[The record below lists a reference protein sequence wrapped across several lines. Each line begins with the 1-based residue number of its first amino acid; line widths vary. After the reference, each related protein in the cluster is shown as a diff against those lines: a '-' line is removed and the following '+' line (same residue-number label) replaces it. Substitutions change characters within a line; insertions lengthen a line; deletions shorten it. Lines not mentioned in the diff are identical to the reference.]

1 MCLGVPMRVCSI
13 NGPSARVELGGVT
26 KEISTM
32 LLPSAK
38 VGDYVIVHAGF
49 AIERIDE
56 EAAQQTIDY
65 LRQVGAA
72 QETAND
78 RDRHA

>member
-1 MCLGVPMRVCSI
+1 MRVHSI
-13 NGPSARVELGGVT
+13 DGSSAKVELGGVT

-56 EAAQQTIDY
+56 EAAQRTIEY
-65 LRQVGAA
+65 LREIVAE
-72 QETAND
+72 QETKSSGNH
-78 RDRHA
+78 HA

>member
-1 MCLGVPMRVCSI
+1 MCLGVPMRVHSI
-13 NGPSARVELGGVT
+13 DGSSAKVELGGVT

-49 AIERIDE
+49 AIERIDV
-56 EAAQQTIDY
+56 EAAQRTIEY
-65 LRQVGAA
+65 LREIVAE
-72 QETAND
+72 QETKSSGNH
-78 RDRHA
+78 HA

>member
-13 NGPSARVELGGVT
+13 EGSSAGVELGGVT

-56 EAAQQTIDY
+56 QAAKCTIDY
-65 LRQVGAA
+65 LRQLCTE
-72 QETAND
+72 QEMKSDENH
-78 RDRHA
+78 HA